1 MTLTPE
7 KLDEIDRL
15 SKRLLST
22 GWRAWDAQDVGAAV
36 NALPD
41 LVAAARERD
50 ALRARVD
57 ELQSLV
63 GRYINHVGECEGCDF
78 LDDSTDWLTE
88 AEREELKDMDV
99 AAQVARAALE
109 GRHE

>member
-22 GWRAWDAQDVGAAV
+22 GWRAWDAQDVGVAV
-36 NALPD
+36 NALPA

-50 ALRARVD
+50 ALRAALAD
-57 ELQSLV
+57 MLMLAEYFNWQDAED
-63 GRYINHVGECEGCDF
+63 GRSVTYG
-78 LDDSTDWLTE
+78 
-88 AEREELKDMDV
+88 R
-99 AAQVARAALE
+99 ARAALD

>member
-7 KLDEIDRL
+7 TLDDIDRL

-22 GWRAWDAQDVGAAV
+22 GWRAWDAQDVGVAV

-50 ALRARVD
+50 ALRA
-57 ELQSLV
+57 Q
-63 GRYINHVGECEGCDF
+63 IAT
-78 LDDSTDWLTE
+78 LDPGAFE
-88 AEREELKDMDV
+88 AF
-99 AAQVARAALE
+99 ARATLE

>member
-22 GWRAWDAQDVGAAV
+22 GWRAWDAQDVGVAV
-36 NALPD
+36 NALPA

-50 ALRARVD
+50 ALRDALKAMVGSVCGPTGFAEAVRHNTGLALPW
-57 ELQSLV
+57 ESLD
-63 GRYINHVGECEGCDF
+63 I
-78 LDDSTDWLTE
+78 
-88 AEREELKDMDV
+88 AERK
-99 AAQVARAALE
+99 ARAALE
-109 GRHE
+109 VRHE